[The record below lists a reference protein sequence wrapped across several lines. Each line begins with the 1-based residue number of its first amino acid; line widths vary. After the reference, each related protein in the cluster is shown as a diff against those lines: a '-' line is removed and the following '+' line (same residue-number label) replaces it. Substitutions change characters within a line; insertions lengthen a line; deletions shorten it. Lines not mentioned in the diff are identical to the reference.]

1 MLEITRYIEELKD
14 RLHLKSDYAL
24 AHKLGIA
31 QPEANHLRR
40 GLKVPREELCI
51 KMAKLL
57 GKNPVE
63 LMLVAQKDRAPAEA
77 KEYWELARTA
87 VDVMLHVPSHPR
99 YLPRKVEAIGK
110 ELRQMEAQCLL
121 YENGAAETEP
131 VRLMETVERTVDALM
146 EYWNLWKQGEPLY
159 PNYLLANKEAV
170 HRGVTIRR
178 LLVISAEQAVSNAIM
193 ADAIQVMDD
202 QRQSGIQIFYAFLEE
217 LMKSVTYQRL
227 VQAFK
232 RHGSAAEINA
242 AVFDYEIM
250 VMARA
255 YERVP
260 LGLTG
265 GRVIT
270 RISQQEITWKP
281 QVIEELSPAPLF
293 DMTRYVREY
302 AGPKVFKAD
311 LARFRRESREGA
323 RPPGQEP
330 VLAGSGRAGAK
341 TSGAGG

>member
-77 KEYWELARTA
+77 KEYWALARTA

-178 LLVISAEQAVSNAIM
+178 LLVISAEQAASNAIM

-202 QRQSGIQIFYAFLEE
+202 QRQSGIQIFYAFREE
-217 LMKSVTYQRL
+217 LIKSVTYQRL

-242 AVFDYEIM
+242 AVFDNEIM

-281 QVIEELSPAPLF
+281 HVIEELSPAPLF

-302 AGPKVFKAD
+302 AGSKVFKTD
-311 LARFRRESREGA
+311 LARFRRESREGERPGAPGVGGSEGGA
-323 RPPGQEP
+323 R
-330 VLAGSGRAGAK
+330 LGA
-341 TSGAGG
+341 SVAGG

>member
-1 MLEITRYIEELKD
+1 
-14 RLHLKSDYAL
+14 
-24 AHKLGIA
+24 
-31 QPEANHLRR
+31 
-40 GLKVPREELCI
+40 
-51 KMAKLL
+51 
-57 GKNPVE
+57 
-63 LMLVAQKDRAPAEA
+63 
-77 KEYWELARTA
+77 
-87 VDVMLHVPSHPR
+87 
-99 YLPRKVEAIGK
+99 
-110 ELRQMEAQCLL
+110 
-121 YENGAAETEP
+121 
-131 VRLMETVERTVDALM
+131 LM

-202 QRQSGIQIFYAFLEE
+202 QRQSGIQIFYAFREE

-242 AVFDYEIM
+242 AVFDNEIM

-281 QVIEELSPAPLF
+281 QVIEDLSPAPLF

-311 LARFRRESREGA
+311 LARFRREPGEGA
-323 RPPGQEP
+323 R
-330 VLAGSGRAGAK
+330 LGAL
-341 TSGAGG
+341 GVGG